1 MEEEYKILPVEEA
14 ETVIF
19 DSAIDLG
26 MDISET
32 CIDMLLDESLVK
44 NIPVLGTFYKAGK
57 IGYSIGRITYI
68 KKLLVFAQE
77 MQRND
82 VDGVTLKKHKELL
95 QVTQM

>member
-44 NIPVLGTFYKAGK
+44 DIPVLGTFYKAGK

-68 KKLLVFAQE
+68 LCLFKCNNIFAWTILPTSCTIIIE
-77 MQRND
+77 R
-82 VDGVTLKKHKELL
+82 
-95 QVTQM
+95 

>member
-19 DSAIDLG
+19 DSAIDLD

-44 NIPVLGTFYKAGK
+44 DIPVLGTFYKAGK

-68 KKLLVFAQE
+68 KSCWCLHRKCRE
-77 MQRND
+77 MM
-82 VDGVTLKKHKELL
+82 LMELP
-95 QVTQM
+95 